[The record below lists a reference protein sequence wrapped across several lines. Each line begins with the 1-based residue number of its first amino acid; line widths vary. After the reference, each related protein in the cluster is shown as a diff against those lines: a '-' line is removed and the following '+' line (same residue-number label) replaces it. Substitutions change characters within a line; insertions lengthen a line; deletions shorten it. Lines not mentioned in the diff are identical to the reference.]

1 MVRDLPKRAGGVL
14 SYFARH
20 GTAANLLL
28 MVLLIGGLVALPRM
42 KAQFFPDVVLDNI
55 SVSVGWNG
63 AGAEDVDNGIV
74 QVLEPALLAVEGVSS
89 VTSTSR
95 EGSASLRIEFDP
107 NWDMARA
114 AADVQTVVDQIS
126 TLPSDADDAN
136 IRRGSWR
143 DRVTDVVITGPLDVA
158 QLSLFADELVYRL
171 FAKGV
176 TKATISGVA
185 APETVV
191 EIPSINMV
199 AHKITMGQVAAAI
212 AQEVNADPAGDVA
225 GANARVRTGV
235 EKRTVQQIKDIAL
248 KSLTDGSQLTI
259 GQVAQVSLRG
269 FDRNSA
275 YYVSKNPAVLVR
287 VDRSQE
293 GDAIDIQRTVQ
304 AVVDE
309 LSVSLPKDTQIT
321 LTNTR
326 AEYIT
331 GRLNL
336 LINNGLMGLGLV
348 VALLFLFLN
357 GKTALWVAAGI
368 PTSMLAA
375 MGLMY
380 VFGVTINMISLFAL
394 ILTLG
399 IVVDDA
405 IVVGEHA
412 DTKARAGLDPMAAA
426 EHAAR
431 DMFLPVFAATLTT
444 IIAFLGLVAVGG
456 RFGDL
461 ILDIPVT
468 VSLVLAASF
477 VECFLILPHH
487 MAHSVSAQGHRPWYD
502 MPSLYVN
509 RGLDKVKRVFFAPF
523 VKVVVAW
530 RYVVLA
536 GLVALLA
543 SQVAMVISGKV
554 QWRFFSSPEVSS
566 ITANFVMA
574 DTATRADTLAMMQEI
589 QRATHDL
596 GADYEKRYGTNPILF
611 ALAQT
616 GGGSGRGISGTEN
629 KSTDLFGS
637 INIEIIEPDF
647 RSYSSFVLTSDLQEN
662 IRNHPLLETL
672 SFRGGRSGPGGDS
685 LDVQL
690 YGASAVGL
698 KAAAEDLKLALV
710 PFAAV
715 SAVEDDL
722 SYDKEELVL
731 ELTPKGLALGF
742 TIDALG
748 RELRN
753 RLNGLQAAT
762 YPVGARSA
770 AIRVEL
776 PNQEK
781 TADFLETMQLAAGN
795 GSFVPLAD
803 IVRVDRRS
811 GFSTVRRE
819 DGIRLISIT
828 GEISEDDPSEAVN
841 VTQALSE
848 RILPDIASRHQVEWR
863 LAGLAQQENEFL
875 TDALL
880 GLILCLTG
888 IYLVLAWVFASWTRP
903 LVVMSVIPFGVVGTI
918 FGHYIWDIPMSMFTV
933 VGLLGM
939 TGIIINDSIVL
950 ITSIDEQAKT
960 KSLIAAIIDGTT
972 SRLRP
977 VLLTTLTTVLGLL
990 PLLYERSSQAGF
1002 LLPTVIT
1009 LVYGLA
1015 FGMVLVLMIV
1025 PALLAV
1031 QHDFKVNSIAFK
1043 HGLRL
1048 RTKGL
1053 SQTLWVAMTFL
1064 TLWFSQTLGW
1074 VFFTGHM
1081 VSWVGFFAAERA
1093 GASQVGLAAALFIA
1107 GALLLLG
1114 GLYVASFIW
1123 PRLRQ
1128 QRA

>member
-259 GQVAQVSLRG
+259 GQVAQVFLRG

-275 YYVSKNPAVLVR
+275 YYVGKNPAVLVR

-426 EHAAR
+426 ERAAR

-698 KAAAEDLKLALV
+698 KAAAEDLKLALA

-828 GEISEDDPSEAVN
+828 GEISEDDPAEAVN

-875 TDALL
+875 TDTLL

-1031 QHDFKVNSIAFK
+1031 QQDRKSTRLNSS
-1043 HGLRL
+1043 H
-1048 RTKGL
+1048 T
-1053 SQTLWVAMTFL
+1053 
-1064 TLWFSQTLGW
+1064 
-1074 VFFTGHM
+1074 
-1081 VSWVGFFAAERA
+1081 
-1093 GASQVGLAAALFIA
+1093 
-1107 GALLLLG
+1107 
-1114 GLYVASFIW
+1114 
-1123 PRLRQ
+1123 
-1128 QRA
+1128 

>member
-1 MVRDLPKRAGGVL
+1 MARDLSKRAGGVL

-28 MVLLIGGLVALPRM
+28 MALLIGGLVALPRM

-55 SVSVGWNG
+55 SVSVGWKG

-74 QVLEPALLAVEGVSS
+74 QVLEPVLLAVEGVSS

-114 AADVQTVVDQIS
+114 AGDVQTAVDQIS
-126 TLPSDADDAN
+126 TLPSDADDPN
-136 IRRGSWR
+136 IRRGAWR
-143 DRVTDVVITGPLDVA
+143 DRVTDVVITGPLDVT
-158 QLSLFADELVYRL
+158 QLALFADELVYRL
-171 FAKGV
+171 FTKGV
-176 TKATISGVA
+176 TKVTISGIA
-185 APETVV
+185 SPETVI
-191 EIPSINMV
+191 EIPSISMV

-212 AQEVNADPAGDVA
+212 AQEVNSDPAGDVV

-235 EKRTVQQIKDIAL
+235 EKRTVQKIRDIMLQSNA
-248 KSLTDGSQLTI
+248 DGSQLTI
-259 GQVAQVSLRG
+259 GQVAQVFLRDS
-269 FDRNSA
+269 DRNRA
-275 YYVSKNPAVLVR
+275 YYVDKNPAILVR

-293 GDAIDIQRTVQ
+293 GDAIEIQHTVQ

-309 LSVSLPKDTQIT
+309 LSITLPKDTKIT
-321 LTNTR
+321 LTNTN

-380 VFGVTINMISLFAL
+380 LFGVTINMISLFAL

-412 DTKARAGLDPMAAA
+412 DTKARSGLDPMAAA
-426 EHAAR
+426 ERAAR

-444 IIAFLGLVAVGG
+444 IIAFLGLAAVGG
-456 RFGDL
+456 RFGSL
-461 ILDIPVT
+461 ILDIPIT
-468 VSLVLAASF
+468 VGLVLAASF

-487 MAHSVSAQGHRPWYD
+487 MAHSVSAPGHRPWYD
-502 MPSLYVN
+502 QPSLYVN

-523 VKVVVAW
+523 VRGVVSW

-543 SQVAMVISGKV
+543 SQVAMAISGKV

-574 DTATRADTLAMMQEI
+574 DTATRADTVAMMQEI
-589 QRATHDL
+589 QRATDDL
-596 GADYEKRYGTNPILF
+596 GADYERRYGTNPILF
-611 ALAQT
+611 ALSQT
-616 GGGSGRGISGTEN
+616 GGGIGRGISGTEN

-637 INIEIIEPDF
+637 IDIKIIEPDF
-647 RSYSSFVLTSDLQEN
+647 RSYSIFTLTSNLQEN
-662 IRNHPLLETL
+662 IRSHPLLETL

-685 LDVQL
+685 LDVQF
-690 YGASAVGL
+690 YGASAAEL
-698 KAAAEDLKLALV
+698 KAAAEDLKLALA

-742 TIDALG
+742 SIDALG

-753 RLNGLQAAT
+753 RLNGLEAAT
-762 YPVGARSA
+762 YPAGARSA
-770 AIRVEL
+770 SIRVEL
-776 PNQEK
+776 PNREK

-803 IVRVDRRS
+803 IVRVDRRY

-828 GEISEDDPSEAVN
+828 GEISEDDPAEAVN

>member
-275 YYVSKNPAVLVR
+275 YYVGKNPAVLVR

-380 VFGVTINMISLFAL
+380 VFCVTFNMISLFAL
-394 ILTLG
+394 ILTLC

-426 EHAAR
+426 ERAAR

-523 VKVVVAW
+523 VS
-530 RYVVLA
+530 VLA
-536 GLVALLA
+536 VWRDEGL
-543 SQVAMVISGKV
+543 
-554 QWRFFSSPEVSS
+554 
-566 ITANFVMA
+566 
-574 DTATRADTLAMMQEI
+574 
-589 QRATHDL
+589 
-596 GADYEKRYGTNPILF
+596 
-611 ALAQT
+611 
-616 GGGSGRGISGTEN
+616 
-629 KSTDLFGS
+629 
-637 INIEIIEPDF
+637 
-647 RSYSSFVLTSDLQEN
+647 
-662 IRNHPLLETL
+662 
-672 SFRGGRSGPGGDS
+672 
-685 LDVQL
+685 
-690 YGASAVGL
+690 
-698 KAAAEDLKLALV
+698 
-710 PFAAV
+710 
-715 SAVEDDL
+715 
-722 SYDKEELVL
+722 
-731 ELTPKGLALGF
+731 
-742 TIDALG
+742 
-748 RELRN
+748 
-753 RLNGLQAAT
+753 
-762 YPVGARSA
+762 
-770 AIRVEL
+770 
-776 PNQEK
+776 
-781 TADFLETMQLAAGN
+781 
-795 GSFVPLAD
+795 
-803 IVRVDRRS
+803 
-811 GFSTVRRE
+811 
-819 DGIRLISIT
+819 
-828 GEISEDDPSEAVN
+828 
-841 VTQALSE
+841 
-848 RILPDIASRHQVEWR
+848 
-863 LAGLAQQENEFL
+863 
-875 TDALL
+875 
-880 GLILCLTG
+880 
-888 IYLVLAWVFASWTRP
+888 
-903 LVVMSVIPFGVVGTI
+903 
-918 FGHYIWDIPMSMFTV
+918 
-933 VGLLGM
+933 
-939 TGIIINDSIVL
+939 
-950 ITSIDEQAKT
+950 
-960 KSLIAAIIDGTT
+960 
-972 SRLRP
+972 
-977 VLLTTLTTVLGLL
+977 
-990 PLLYERSSQAGF
+990 
-1002 LLPTVIT
+1002 
-1009 LVYGLA
+1009 
-1015 FGMVLVLMIV
+1015 
-1025 PALLAV
+1025 
-1031 QHDFKVNSIAFK
+1031 
-1043 HGLRL
+1043 
-1048 RTKGL
+1048 
-1053 SQTLWVAMTFL
+1053 
-1064 TLWFSQTLGW
+1064 
-1074 VFFTGHM
+1074 
-1081 VSWVGFFAAERA
+1081 
-1093 GASQVGLAAALFIA
+1093 
-1107 GALLLLG
+1107 
-1114 GLYVASFIW
+1114 
-1123 PRLRQ
+1123 
-1128 QRA
+1128 